1 MSKNTSSVG
10 IEFKGLKE
18 LNRAIQRLPE
28 ELQKRAYRS
37 VITTGARVIARHAR
51 KNIST
56 ERTGLLKKSIGVKAI
71 VFKGANSGA
80 LAIIGPKRRVQGEYK
95 GKRVIPANY
104 SHLVEYGTSHSA
116 AKPFIRPAIDS
127 SKSEVMT
134 KMAAGLNR
142 FMTRA
147 VASARRGR

>member
-37 VITTGARVIARHAR
+37 VITTGARVIASHAR

-71 VFKGANSGA
+71 VSKGANSGA

-127 SKSEVMT
+127 SGSKVMT

>member
-1 MSKNTSSVG
+1 MSKNTSSAG
-10 IEFKGLKE
+10 IEFKGMKE

-56 ERTGLLKKSIGVKAI
+56 ERTGLLKKSIGVKSI

-80 LAIIGPKRRVQGEYK
+80 LAIIGPKRSVQGEYK